1 MHLPKLT
8 DALLSSS
15 ERLNRLERIAE
26 HNQASLHQIAKTVRA
41 NAHGRRWSLG
51 LGIVGLTAA
60 GLGGVM
66 APAALLAYWP
76 IGLAIFSV
84 ALILRR

>member
-1 MHLPKLT
+1 MYLPKLT
-8 DALLSSS
+8 DALLSSP

-26 HNQASLHQIAKTVRA
+26 HNQSSLQQIAKTVHA
-41 NAHGRRWSLG
+41 NEHSRRWSLA
-51 LGIVGLTAA
+51 LGIAGLTAA

-66 APAALLAYWP
+66 APAALLAYLP